1 MGRKALVSDEDL
13 MDRLGDVFR
22 DAGYEGA
29 SMAELAAAAGLKK
42 ASLYHRFPGGKR
54 QMADEALRS
63 IVERIQT
70 GMLAALQS
78 DAPPRERLTA
88 MTRALDWFYDGGRK
102 ACLLNTLASPDWEGG
117 PFNPEIGAAF
127 EALTGAVAGTLV
139 DAGLDAATARRRA
152 LKAVSLIEGALVVS
166 RGRTS
171 VEPFQ
176 VMLADLPEDLLTG
189 AGQV

>member
-1 MGRKALVSDEDL
+1 MGRRATITDEDL

-22 DAGYEGA
+22 DVGYQGA
-29 SMAELAAAAGLKK
+29 SMTELADASGLKK
-42 ASLYHRFPGGKR
+42 ASLYHRFPGGKQ

-102 ACLLNTLASPDWEGG
+102 ACLLNTLASPDWENGA
-117 PFNPEIGAAF
+117 FNADIGHAF
-127 EALTGAVAGTLV
+127 EALTAAIASTLE
-139 DAGLDAATARRRA
+139 DAGFDPELARRRA
-152 LKAVSLIEGALVVS
+152 LKAVSLIEGTLVVS

-176 VMLADLPEDLLTG
+176 IMLADLPGDLLAG
-189 AGQV
+189 AD